1 MSLCQVWH
9 CSQMSCLCHSHCSQF
24 SLLRLCIHLFRVIV
38 GLDLVF
44 TFPMSLCQTRPYVH
58 WSMSFYL
65 TLDFEFTCP
74 VSLCQIRPCVR
85 TERLTQHVT
94 PDQTSW
100 LRSEHPQSGT
110 RSEAIRHAIEK
121 VEAKDRNILD
131 FINKVC
137 VYLRHQTSF
146 ISVLCHWFVMS
157 LTREV
162 YNDDWRIT
170 HCNVTHTCLCVVCG
184 SLVTN

>member
-1 MSLCQVWH
+1 MFTCSLSIFAYTCIHSLVICLSVRFDIVVRCPVCVILTALNSLCSDFVFI
-9 CSQMSCLCHSHCSQF
+9 CSVLLLDWTLCSHFLCHSVRLERMFTGLCHSISQ
-24 SLLRLCIHLFRVIV
+24 
-38 GLDLVF
+38 
-44 TFPMSLCQTRPYVH
+44 
-58 WSMSFYL
+58 
-65 TLDFEFTCP
+65 DFEFTCP

-100 LRSEHPQSGT
+100 LRSEHPQSDT

-146 ISVLCHWFVMS
+146 ISVLCH
-157 LTREV
+157 
-162 YNDDWRIT
+162 
-170 HCNVTHTCLCVVCG
+170 
-184 SLVTN
+184 